1 MSDITRRNAL
11 KLFGS
16 AAVVAGLGLVGCQKD
31 DDTSAQTDADSK
43 TDEAPTLADVTVS
56 DVTFDAD
63 EENDLLTVTLTLSSA
78 ASVPCLAK
86 ADTAAVYTDTDEDGN
101 DREERLE
108 LSWDLV
114 RGANV
119 YTTDCEALIEADG
132 VAELKLYRSMPTVH
146 DDKTN
151 KDTKIDIKDIDVQVS
166 EVTNAL
172 DAVDG
177 KKDLLTS
184 EYKLDDYAV
193 AATKKG
199 YGFQVTG
206 ALQNKGESEWKAVDV
221 YFVALEANGNPYRF
235 AYGEDGSTHLTY
247 AVAESEAKDVKS
259 GDNGDLIGDDQDGK
273 YDPSDQENSVV
284 EDQAKLFNIDTIDS
298 VEVLGVVATFEDTK
312 DDAAGSKKDEEMDD
326 KKDDADSKDDTAD
339 DKDDSKKDDADSKTD
354 DTADDKK
361 DDADS
366 KDDGKK
372 DSKK

>member
-1 MSDITRRNAL
+1 MSDITRRSAL
-11 KLFGS
+11 RLFGS

-31 DDTSAQTDADSK
+31 DDQSAQADTDSK
-43 TDEAPTLADVTVS
+43 ADDAPTLADVTVS
-56 DVTFDAD
+56 DVAFDAD
-63 EENDLLTVTLTLSSA
+63 EENDLLTVTVTLSSA

-86 ADTAAVYTDTDEDGN
+86 ADAAAIYTDTDENGD

-151 KDTKIDIKDIDVQVS
+151 KDTKIDIKDIDVQIS

-177 KKDLLTS
+177 KKDLLPS

-193 AATKKG
+193 AATEKG

-206 ALQNKGESEWKAVDV
+206 TLQNKSDSTWKAVDV
-221 YFVALEANGNPYRF
+221 YFLALEANENPYRF
-235 AYGEDGSTHLTY
+235 AYGEDGSTHFTY
-247 AVAESEAKDVKS
+247 AVGESEAKDVKS
-259 GDNGDLIGDDQDGK
+259 GDSGDLIGDDQGSE
-273 YDPSDQENSVV
+273 YDPTDQENSVV

-298 VEVLGVVATFEDTK
+298 VEVLGVVATFDDTK
-312 DDAAGSKKDEEMDD
+312 DDSVDD
-326 KKDDADSKDDTAD
+326 KKDDADSKDDAD
-339 DKDDSKKDDADSKTD
+339 DKDDSKE
-354 DTADDKK
+354 
-361 DDADS
+361 
-366 KDDGKK
+366 
-372 DSKK
+372 

>member
-1 MSDITRRNAL
+1 MSDITRRSAL
-11 KLFGS
+11 RLFGS

-31 DDTSAQTDADSK
+31 DGQSAQTGTDSK
-43 TDEAPTLADVTVS
+43 ADDAPTLADVTVS

-63 EENDLLTVTLTLSSA
+63 EENDLLTVTVTLSSA

-86 ADTAAVYTDTDEDGN
+86 ADAAAIYTDTDENGD

-132 VAELKLYRSMPTVH
+132 AAELKLYRSMPTVH

-151 KDTKIDIKDIDVQVS
+151 KDTKIDIKNIDVQVS
-166 EVTNAL
+166 EVSNAL

-177 KKDLLTS
+177 KKGLLPS

-193 AATKKG
+193 AATEKG

-206 ALQNKGESEWKAVDV
+206 TLQNKSESTWKAVDV
-221 YFVALEANGNPYRF
+221 YFLALEANGNPYRF
-235 AYGEDGSTHLTY
+235 AYGDDGSTRFTY
-247 AVAESEAKDVKS
+247 AVGESEAKDVKS
-259 GDNGDLIGDDQDGK
+259 GDSGDLIGDDQDGK
-273 YDPSDQENSVV
+273 YDPSDHENSVV

-298 VEVLGVVATFEDTK
+298 VEVLGVVATFDDAK
-312 DDAAGSKKDEEMDD
+312 DDAAGSTKDEETDD
-326 KKDDADSKDDTAD
+326 KKDDADSKR
-339 DKDDSKKDDADSKTD
+339 D

-361 DDADS
+361 DDAADDKDDS
-366 KDDGKK
+366 KKDGKK
-372 DSKK
+372 